1 VVIQAVER
9 LRETCADRGH
19 PLLASLLD
27 IAKAEAEDELRTGS
41 QTSALRSEL
50 QPPDLIDP
58 LEAEFIKEIAQLRRA

>member
-9 LRETCADRGH
+9 LRETCAGRGH

-41 QTSALRSEL
+41 QTSPRRSEI
-50 QPPDLIDP
+50 QKPDLIDS
-58 LEAEFIKEIAQLRRA
+58 LEADLIREIAQLRRA